1 LKPVTIKKVFDLI
14 LPRLCEHCGAV
25 LSSTE
30 EILCTTC
37 FSRLTVAGEERLAL
51 EYKRKFAPENHID
64 DFLSAFLFDQNTPVQ
79 SVIHSLKYN
88 GKFKIG
94 IFLGKTAAQ
103 ILSTKLQNWEADFII
118 PVPLFHSKKA
128 ERGYNQ
134 SFYIAKGLSLI
145 LNIPVKANLTK
156 RIRYTET
163 QTALSLEERKE
174 NMLNAFDLKKRK
186 SIEGS
191 KIILVDDVI
200 TTGSTVRE
208 CGKTLKRNGAVKV
221 FAFSVAIAN

>member
-1 LKPVTIKKVFDLI
+1 M
-14 LPRLCEHCGAV
+14 
-25 LSSTE
+25 SSTE

-51 EYKRKFAPENHID
+51 EYKRKFASENHID

-134 SFYIAKGLSLI
+134 SFYIAKGLSSI

>member
-1 LKPVTIKKVFDLI
+1 M
-14 LPRLCEHCGAV
+14 
-25 LSSTE
+25 SSTE